1 MLNASE
7 FLSAKRFARGLC
19 LAIAAFGLCCAA
31 GAAESVQITGGTRA
45 NGLITSLTVAFSARE
60 KAATLWLASGKTD
73 AGETLGN
80 WEKLDFLA
88 DVPAGETF
96 CTCSVVP
103 YADLPVVRVLLI
115 ENDAELTELES
126 VSATG
131 TQYVDTKYTPCGT
144 TAVKCEFKIDTRVA
158 SALFGA
164 RKSSTAGDP
173 TFCLLELASASG
185 FRYDYGDQKQSGYAA
200 KPGTPYRVE
209 MDYTGLKIDGQTRF
223 QRTGEPLTMDIPG
236 HMVLF
241 AMNTK
246 ASSDSPATVS
256 SYATATF
263 YSFQAW
269 NTTGDPSSLA
279 LDLVPCQKNGVASFY
294 DRKSGNFLTPNGTLT
309 AGTPKAHSSLGALV
323 AASASFGAGSAPWAE
338 NAVSVTGSARDA
350 KGLLSSLS
358 VAFPATAKASSL
370 WLAWGKEDAGDLLGN
385 WEELDFLADVQA
397 GATSCMCPVSV
408 TPRHSGL
415 TVARVF
421 LLENDAELT
430 ELESVSSAGDS
441 NQFVD
446 TGYVPNGKTGVR
458 CDFSFDKLKG
468 SALFG
473 ARTSTS
479 ANQFCL
485 LELPSNNTG
494 FRVDYAKEQTAT
506 YSLQKNAPIAGDR
519 YVAEMDHAGL
529 RIQGGN
535 INASWSLK
543 TSGVQPVSPGKGI
556 YLFAM
561 NNNGTDSSPAAA
573 TIYSFKA
580 WDETGVKSTLK
591 CDLVPCQKNGVV
603 SFYDRKNGKFLPVSG
618 TLTAGSAKDHS
629 SLGGLAGYSG
639 TLRPYGDG
647 RGMTVKNIFRA
658 TRRVKAVLEID
669 AALSDSTLLAAFG
682 PEDKGEDLEDWF
694 KSDGTV
700 AEGAT
705 VRVVAAVPGEATSF
719 TATVPDVIDE
729 NMKVFRFFLVS
740 RFGGED
746 YDRVLDGVRAKG
758 TQYVQTDIVP
768 TGSFSVQAQFKF
780 DAIADAQCLFGART
794 SSGMEAFEL
803 LHTYDLGLRYDYN
816 TKIANTGTKP
826 EYGKFLCVM
835 NASGLGYTNDVNSTT
850 TTLVYKRPTDVSTTF
865 TAGGKF
871 AIFAMNSAGA
881 VSAWAKAV
889 CYRFWAW
896 KVYGDDSTRC
906 LDLVPC
912 VKNGEVGF
920 YNKIGGGFL
929 GNAGMGAFEAV
940 EAADGEQANA
950 AARVFASSGAFPT
963 PPPPG
968 LAIIFR

>member
-7 FLSAKRFARGLC
+7 FLSAKSFARGLC

-45 NGLITSLTVAFSARE
+45 EGLINSLTVAFSARE

-88 DVPAGETF
+88 DVPAGETS

-131 TQYVDTKYTPCGT
+131 TQYVDTGYTPCGT
-144 TAVKCEFKIDTRVA
+144 TAVKCKFKIDTRTA

-164 RKSSTAGDP
+164 RKSSTKGDP
-173 TFCLLELASASG
+173 MFCLLELNSTQG
-185 FRYDYGDQKQSGYAA
+185 FRCDYDDLHNSNVQA
-200 KPGTPYRVE
+200 TPNVPYLAE
-209 MDYTGLKIDGQTRF
+209 MDYTGLKTNGSYIASCKLSVTPW
-223 QRTGEPLTMDIPG
+223 TATMPCTM
-236 HMVLF
+236 MVF
-241 AMNTK
+241 AMN
-246 ASSDSPATVS
+246 SNGSMSSPAK
-256 SYATATF
+256 ATF
-263 YSFQAW
+263 YWFKAW
-269 NTTGDPSSLA
+269 DVTGDPSSLA
-279 LDLVPCQKNGVASFY
+279 LDLVPCQKEGEGVGFW
-294 DRKSGNFLTPNGTLT
+294 DRKKGEFRSSSGGALT
-309 AGTPKAHSSLGALV
+309 AGTPKAHSSLGVLA
-323 AASASFGAGSAPWAE
+323 AASASFGAGAAPWAE

-370 WLAWGKEDAGDLLGN
+370 WLAWGKEDSGDLLGN

-397 GATSCMCPVSV
+397 GATSCTCPVSV
-408 TPRHSGL
+408 APRHGGL
-415 TVARVF
+415 TVARMF
-421 LLENDAELT
+421 LLENDSALT
-430 ELESVSSAGDS
+430 ELEGVSATGSQSVLTDY
-441 NQFVD
+441 
-446 TGYVPNGKTGVR
+446 TPCGKTGVT
-458 CDFSFDKLKG
+458 CDFTIDERKG

-473 ARTSTS
+473 ARQGSGSTDPT
-479 ANQFCL
+479 FCL
-485 LELPSNNTG
+485 LELANTSG
-494 FRVDYAKEQTAT
+494 FRYDYGAQYNSYVEPTAG
-506 YSLQKNAPIAGDR
+506 KR
-519 YVAEMDHAGL
+519 YLAEMDHTGL
-529 RIQGGN
+529 K
-535 INASWSLK
+535 INGS
-543 TSGVQPVSPGKGI
+543 
-556 YLFAM
+556 YLEKCTRATGALSMTIPCPLAVFAM
-561 NNNGTDSSPAAA
+561 NTAGTVGSQAKA
-573 TIYSFKA
+573 TIYSLKA
-580 WDETGVKSTLK
+580 WDETGVPSSLK
-591 CDLVPCQKNGVV
+591 LDLVPCQKDGVV
-603 SFYDRKNGKFLPVSG
+603 GFYDRKNGKFLPPSG
-618 TLTAGSAKDHS
+618 TLTAGATKSHSA
-629 SLGGLAGYSG
+629 LGGLAGYSG

-647 RGMTVKNIFRA
+647 RSMTVKRTFRA
-658 TRRVKAVLEID
+658 TKRVKVELELD

-682 PEDKGEDLEDWF
+682 PEDKGEDLADWF
-694 KSDGTV
+694 RTV

-740 RFGGED
+740 RFGGEA

-758 TQYVQTDIVP
+758 AQYVQTDIVP

-780 DAIADAQCLFGART
+780 DAIRGSQCLFGART
-794 SSGMEAFEL
+794 DAGVNAFEL
-803 LHTYDLGLRYDYN
+803 LHTFDLGLRYDYN

-835 NASGLGYTNDVNSTT
+835 NASGLGYTNDVSSTT
-850 TTLVYKRPTDVSTTF
+850 TTLVYTRPTDVSTSF
-865 TAGGKF
+865 TAGGKL

-881 VSAWAKAV
+881 VSAWATAV

-929 GNAGMGAFEAV
+929 GNAGTGAFEAV

-950 AARVFASSGAFPT
+950 AARVFASSGAIPT

-968 LAIIFR
+968 LSIIIR

>member
-45 NGLITSLTVAFSARE
+45 DGLITSLTVAFPARE
-60 KAATLWLASGKTD
+60 KAATLWLASGKAD

-115 ENDAELTELES
+115 ENDTELTELES
-126 VSATG
+126 VSATDS
-131 TQYVDTKYTPCGT
+131 QYVDTGYTPCGT
-144 TAVKCEFKIDTRVA
+144 TAVKCEFKIDTRVGC
-158 SALFGA
+158 ALFGA
-164 RKSSTAGDP
+164 RKSSTTGDP
-173 TFCLLELASASG
+173 MFCMLELATAQG
-185 FRYDYGDQKQSGYAA
+185 FRCDYDTQHNSNVQAT
-200 KPGTPYRVE
+200 PGTPYIAE
-209 MDYTGLKIDGQTRF
+209 MDYTGLKINGSYLANCKLSVTPW
-223 QRTGEPLTMDIPG
+223 TATMPCTM
-236 HMVLF
+236 MVF
-241 AMNTK
+241 AMNNNGTM
-246 ASSDSPATVS
+246 SSPAK
-256 SYATATF
+256 ATF
-263 YSFQAW
+263 SSFKAW
-269 NTTGDPSSLA
+269 DTTGDPSSLA

-294 DRKSGNFLTPNGTLT
+294 DRKSGKFLTPNGTLT
-309 AGTPKAHSSLGALV
+309 AGTPKAHSSLGVLA

-338 NAVSVTGSARDA
+338 NAVSVTSSARNA
-350 KGLLSSLS
+350 QGLLSSLS

-370 WLAWGKEDAGDLLGN
+370 WLAWGKEDSGDLLGN
-385 WEELDFLADVQA
+385 WEELDFLSDVPV
-397 GATSCMCPVSV
+397 GATSCTCPVSV

-458 CDFSFDKLKG
+458 CDFSFDTLKG

-473 ARTSTS
+473 VRTDTL

-485 LELPSNNTG
+485 LELLNNG
-494 FRVDYAKEQTAT
+494 FRIDYGTGQSNT
-506 YSLQKNAPIAGDR
+506 YSLQDGAPASGRR
-519 YVAEMDHAGL
+519 YVAEMDHTGL
-529 RIQGGN
+529 LVDGKFINDRCQLTGGV
-535 INASWSLK
+535 K
-543 TSGVQPVSPGKGI
+543 TVSPGKNL

-561 NNNGTDSSPAAA
+561 NNNGAASSPAAA

-580 WDETGVKSTLK
+580 WNETGVKSTLK
-591 CDLVPCQKNGVV
+591 CDLVPCRKNGVV
-603 SFYDRKNGKFLPVSG
+603 SFYDRKNGKFLPPSG

-647 RGMTVKNIFRA
+647 RGMTVKNVFRA
-658 TRRVKAVLEID
+658 TRRVKAVLELD

-682 PEDKGEDLEDWF
+682 PEDKGENFEDWF
-694 KSDGTV
+694 KADGTV

-705 VRVVAAVPGEATSF
+705 VRVVAAVPGGATSF
-719 TATVPDVIDE
+719 MATVPDVIDE

-740 RFGGED
+740 RFGGEA
-746 YDRVLDGVRAKG
+746 YDWVLDGVRATG

-780 DAIADAQCLFGART
+780 DAVGVSQCLFGAREA
-794 SSGMEAFEL
+794 SGVNAFAL
-803 LHTYDLGLRYDYN
+803 LHTYDYGFRYDYN
-816 TKIANTGTKP
+816 GKTENTQIKAG
-826 EYGKFLCVM
+826 YDKFLCVM
-835 NASGLGYTNDVNSTT
+835 NSSGLDYTKDGESTAT
-850 TTLVYKRPTDVSTTF
+850 HYPRPQSASTDF

-871 AIFAMNSAGA
+871 AIFGLNTAGKVGVQA
-881 VSAWAKAV
+881 QAV
-889 CYRFWAW
+889 CYRLWAW
-896 KVYGDDSTRC
+896 KTYGADSTRC

-929 GNAGMGAFEAV
+929 GNAGTGAFEAV

-950 AARVFASSGAFPT
+950 AARVFASSDAFPT

-968 LAIIFR
+968 AAIIIR

>member
-1 MLNASE
+1 MLNAFE
-7 FLSAKRFARGLC
+7 FLSVKRFVLRSC
-19 LAIAAFGLCCAA
+19 LAIATLGLCFAA
-31 GAAESVQITGGTRA
+31 DAAETVQVTGGSRTD
-45 NGLITSLTVAFSARE
+45 GLITSLTVAFPARE
-60 KAATLWLASGKTD
+60 KAATLWLASGKVD

-80 WEKLDFLA
+80 WEKLDYLA
-88 DVPAGETF
+88 DVSAGATS

-115 ENDAELTELES
+115 ENNAELTELES

-131 TQYVDTKYTPCGT
+131 TQYVDTGYTPCGT
-144 TAVKCEFKIDTRVA
+144 TAVKCKFKIDILTA

-164 RKSSTAGDP
+164 RKSSTVGDP
-173 TFCLLELASASG
+173 TFCLLELANVSG

-200 KPGTPYRVE
+200 TPGTPYRVE
-209 MDYTGLKIDGQTRF
+209 MDYTGLKIDGQTRW
-223 QRTGEPLTMDIPG
+223 QRTGEPLTMNIPC

-246 ASSDSPATVS
+246 ASSDSAATVGS
-256 SYATATF
+256 NATATF

-294 DRKSGNFLTPNGTLT
+294 DRKSGDFLTPNGTLT
-309 AGTPKAHSSLGALV
+309 AGTPKAHSSLGVL
-323 AASASFGAGSAPWAE
+323 AATSASFGTGSAPWAE
-338 NAVSVTGSARDA
+338 NTVTVTGSARDA

-370 WLAWGKEDAGDLLGN
+370 WLAWGKEDSGDLLGN

-397 GATSCMCPVSV
+397 GSTSCTCPVSV

-430 ELESVSSAGDS
+430 ELESVLSAGDS

-446 TGYVPNGKTGVR
+446 TGYVPCGKTGVR
-458 CDFSFDKLKG
+458 CDFSFDTLKG

-473 ARTSTS
+473 VRTSTS

-485 LELPSNNTG
+485 LELLNNG
-494 FRVDYAKEQTAT
+494 FRIDYGTEQGNT
-506 YSLQKNAPIAGDR
+506 YSLQNGAPVAGRR
-519 YVAEMDHAGL
+519 YVAEMDYTGL
-529 RIQGGN
+529 LINGKHINDYCKLTGGV
-535 INASWSLK
+535 K
-543 TSGVQPVSPGKGI
+543 TVSPGQNL

-561 NNNGTDSSPAAA
+561 NNNGTVGSPAAA

-580 WDETGVKSTLK
+580 WNETGVKSTLK

-603 SFYDRKNGKFLPVSG
+603 SFYDRKNGKFLPPSG
-618 TLTAGSAKDHS
+618 TLTAGSAKAHS

-647 RGMTVKNIFRA
+647 RGMTVKDVFRA
-658 TRRVKAVLEID
+658 TRRVKAVLETD

-682 PEDKGEDLEDWF
+682 PEDKGENLADWF
-694 KSDGTV
+694 NSDGTV
-700 AEGAT
+700 AECAT

-740 RFGGED
+740 RFGGEA
-746 YDRVLDGVRAKG
+746 YDRVLDGVRATG
-758 TQYVQTDIVP
+758 AQYVLTDIVP

-780 DAIADAQCLFGART
+780 DAIAEAQCLFGART
-794 SSGMEAFEL
+794 SSGVEAFEL
-803 LHTYDLGLRYDYN
+803 LHTYEYGLRYDYN

-850 TTLVYKRPTDVSTTF
+850 TTLVYRRPTDVSTTF
-865 TAGGKF
+865 TAGGKL
-871 AIFAMNSAGA
+871 AIFAMNSASDI
-881 VSAWAKAV
+881 SAFAKAV

-896 KVYGDDSTRC
+896 KQNGDDTTRC

-929 GNAGMGAFEAV
+929 GNAGTDAFEAV

-968 LAIIFR
+968 LSVIVR